1 MKKIIAAT
9 LCIAM
14 CLALLS
20 ACGTQNQ
27 TDPSDEP
34 ITSQEPSD
42 TPEASDTPEDTESQ
56 SLEDLFF
63 EITEG
68 GERA

>member
-42 TPEASDTPEDTESQ
+42 TPEASDTPEDTETP
-56 SLEDLFF
+56 ED
-63 EITEG
+63 TDTP
-68 GERA
+68 